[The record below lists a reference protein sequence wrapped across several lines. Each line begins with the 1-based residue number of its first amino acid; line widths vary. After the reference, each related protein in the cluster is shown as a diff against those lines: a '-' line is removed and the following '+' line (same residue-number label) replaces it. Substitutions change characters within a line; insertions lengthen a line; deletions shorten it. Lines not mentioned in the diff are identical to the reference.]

1 MRCRYDWCLHR
12 IIPLDQLILRYY
24 RLYAWSNVVFL
35 NKSSII
41 CKLNRDS
48 FSHFF
53 LAKPFKSHA
62 QSCLLLITYLQNIFM
77 LSCWHVTSNKSGNET
92 PLRIKHKCWYTR
104 NKEGDSYHMGIL
116 HSNSS
121 CPLRMTDVNKKHLS
135 DHARN
140 PDTRL
145 SRSWYLHSYPRL
157 HAFPSITQ
165 WFLPVFFIM
174 KKSHK

>member
-1 MRCRYDWCLHR
+1 MQIWLMFTPNYSIRSTHFEVLSIICL
-12 IIPLDQLILRYY
+12 IECC
-24 RLYAWSNVVFL
+24 VL

-53 LAKPFKSHA
+53 SAKPFKFHA
-62 QSCLLLITYLQNIFM
+62 RSCLLLVTYLQNIFM
-77 LSCWHVTSNKSGNET
+77 LSCWHVTSGKSGKET

-104 NKEGDSYHMGIL
+104 YKEGDSYHMGIL
-116 HSNSS
+116 HPKSS

-145 SRSWYLHSYPRL
+145 SRSWYLHSYTRL

-165 WFLPVFFIM
+165 WFLPVFFYHE
-174 KKSHK
+174 KVS

>member
-1 MRCRYDWCLHR
+1 M
-12 IIPLDQLILRYY
+12 ILLVIFFRPNP
-24 RLYAWSNVVFL
+24 SNFTPEAAFSL
-35 NKSSII
+35 SLI
-41 CKLNRDS
+41 CKI
-48 FSHFF
+48 F
-53 LAKPFKSHA
+53 L
-62 QSCLLLITYLQNIFM
+62 

-116 HSNSS
+116 HPKSS

-165 WFLPVFFIM
+165 WFLPIFLSWKSLIS
-174 KKSHK
+174 KKSRLLRNEILSQMCYFLVI